1 MENKTQENLK
11 LLSLVPIDVQEKK
24 FQTLMLI
31 YEKAM
36 IQAKEELEGFKASLV
51 NTLSCILKKPFFFNS
66 FMKWLYSLISF
77 FVVEGKS
84 KNNTILINT
93 L

>member
-1 MENKTQENLK
+1 MEIETQETLK

-36 IQAKEELEGFKASLV
+36 IQAKEELEGFKANVVLDMPCENLIEQGTS
-51 NTLSCILKKPFFFNS
+51 NIEITDMSNIIFKRLK
-66 FMKWLYSLISF
+66 
-77 FVVEGKS
+77 
-84 KNNTILINT
+84 
-93 L
+93 